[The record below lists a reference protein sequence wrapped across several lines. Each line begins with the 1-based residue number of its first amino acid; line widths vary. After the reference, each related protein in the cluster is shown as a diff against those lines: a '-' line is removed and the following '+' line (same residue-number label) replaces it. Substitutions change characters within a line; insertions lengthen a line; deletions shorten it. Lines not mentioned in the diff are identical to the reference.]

1 MGQLGNTRD
10 KYFYMYNLFY
20 RNLLKPGTLKFLFAV
35 HNHQPVG
42 NFGHVFE
49 ETFEKC
55 YRPYLETLSQFPGLK
70 TSAHFSGPLLEW
82 IEAHRP
88 DYLKQMRNM
97 VEAGQL
103 EILGGGFYEPLLAT
117 IPEDDALGQIR
128 MMNDFIL
135 DKFGIVPRGLWLA
148 ERIWSPTLPR
158 VIARAGIEF
167 TILDDTHFSYS
178 GLEDQDIH
186 GYYITESQGYPLNLF
201 PISKELRYSIPFDLP
216 GVTLDKLRDMQ
227 DERQCKGLTY
237 ADDGE
242 KFGSWPETW
251 EWVYGERYL
260 EKFFQSLQD
269 NQENIETL
277 HFGEYL
283 DQHPPTGRVY
293 LPPASYEEMMEWALP
308 VHTSR
313 ELHHLKQEMDEKG
326 IDASISRR
334 FIRGGQWD
342 NFLAKYPASN
352 RMHKRMLLA
361 SRKVSQ
367 LPESH
372 PGKAEALRRL
382 YKAQCNCSYWH
393 GMFGGLYLNYLRHA
407 VYENLIQAHALATRG
422 LDNSVFKIEPLDYD
436 LDGQDELLIHH
447 PEMTTIIAP
456 ARGGAIVEFD
466 FHPASFNITN
476 VLERSEEAYHQVILD
491 HAGHADDS
499 GEQPQSIH
507 DRVKFKQEGLESF
520 LVYDR
525 QERLSLQDYFVP
537 ADISVEQIKSGSYED
552 LGKLAGQPFHIS
564 PLLVENN
571 ANPSLKLSRK
581 TELGSNRQPVE
592 LIKNLAFPENEASIH
607 VRYELINQ
615 GDQTLQ
621 GLFGVEFNV
630 SLLAGDAPDR
640 YFVDDTGEF
649 SNKPLVT
656 EGEALHRK
664 YWGMRDEWSGIEI
677 SWSLDQAARTLFYP
691 VETVSQSEDGFEKT
705 YQGTCLWF
713 LWDVALQPGEKTGW
727 EVVWKVTRSESG
739 TRG

>member
-1 MGQLGNTRD
+1 
-10 KYFYMYNLFY
+10 
-20 RNLLKPGTLKFLFAV
+20 
-35 HNHQPVG
+35 
-42 NFGHVFE
+42 
-49 ETFEKC
+49 
-55 YRPYLETLSQFPGLK
+55 
-70 TSAHFSGPLLEW
+70 
-82 IEAHRP
+82 
-88 DYLKQMRNM
+88 M

-117 IPEDDALGQIR
+117 IPEEDALGQIR
-128 MMNDFIL
+128 MMSDFIL
-135 DKFGIVPRGLWLA
+135 DKFGVAPRGLWLA

-178 GLEDQDIH
+178 GLEDSAIH
-186 GYYITESQGYPLNLF
+186 GYYITESQGHPLNLF

-216 GVTLDKLRDMQ
+216 EVTLEKLRGMLND
-227 DERQCKGLTY
+227 RQCQGLTY

-269 NQENIETL
+269 NRDRIETL

-283 DQHPPTGRVY
+283 DQHKPTGRVY

-313 ELHHLKQEMDEKG
+313 ELNRLKHEMDEKG

-361 SRKVSQ
+361 SRIVNQ
-367 LPESH
+367 LPKSH
-372 PGKAEALRRL
+372 PDKAEALRFL

-407 VYENLIQAHALATRG
+407 VYENLIRAHTLATRDLVDSG
-422 LDNSVFKIEPLDYD
+422 LRIETLDYD

-447 PEMTTIIAP
+447 HEMTTIIAP
-456 ARGGAIVEFD
+456 ARGGAVVEFD
-466 FHPASFNITN
+466 FHPALFNITN

-537 ADISVEQIKSGSYED
+537 TDISVEQIKSGSYENF
-552 LGKLAGQPFHIS
+552 GHLAGQPFHTYQL
-564 PLLVENN
+564 PEGNN
-571 ANPSLKLSRK
+571 SHSSLILSRK
-581 TELGSNRQPVE
+581 TELGTNRQPVE
-592 LIKNLAFPENEASIH
+592 LIKNLTFPENEASIH
-607 VRYELINQ
+607 VRYEMTNQ
-615 GDQTLQ
+615 GEEALQ
-621 GLFGVEFNV
+621 GALGVEFNV

-640 YFVDDTGEF
+640 YFVDESGEY

-656 EGEALHRK
+656 EGEALQRK
-664 YWGMRDEWSGIEI
+664 YWGLRDEWSGTEI
-677 SWSLDQAARTLFYP
+677 SWSLEQATRVLFYP

-713 LWDVALQPGEKTGW
+713 IWDVTLQPGEKREW
-727 EVVWKVTRSESG
+727 EVVWKVARIESG
-739 TRG
+739 TR